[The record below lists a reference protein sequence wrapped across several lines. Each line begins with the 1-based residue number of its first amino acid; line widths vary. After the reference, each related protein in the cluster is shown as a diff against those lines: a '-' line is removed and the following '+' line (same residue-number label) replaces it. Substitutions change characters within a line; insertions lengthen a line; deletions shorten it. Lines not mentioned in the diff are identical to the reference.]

1 MIAAQ
6 VLADAVHRL
15 KSAGIE
21 GAARD
26 ARILL
31 AHTLGVEATRLTLVL
46 HDKITAAQQS
56 IFENLIA
63 RRSGREPISQIIGI
77 RAFYGRMFQVTSDV
91 LDPRPDT
98 ETLIDLALQAPFSR
112 ILDLGTGSGCILLT
126 LLAENE
132 KATGLGVDFSLSAL
146 GVAKRNAANL
156 SVDQRAAFAQS
167 DWFLQVVGRFDLIV
181 ANPPYIDE
189 SEWQDLQPEV
199 RDWEP
204 KMALTPG
211 PDGLSPYRLIA
222 ENAAEYLTPQ
232 GRLLVEIGWQQGAAV
247 AEILTSAGW
256 RDVCV
261 HQDLNQKDRTVSA
274 LRH

>member
-6 VLADAVHRL
+6 ILADAVHRL

-31 AHTLGVEATRLTLVL
+31 AHTLGVEASRLTLVL
-46 HDKITAAQQS
+46 QDKITAVQQS
-56 IFENLIA
+56 TFEHLVE
-63 RRSGREPISQIIGI
+63 RRTSREPISQIIGT
-77 RAFYGRMFQVTSDV
+77 RAFYGRSFQVTSDV

-98 ETLIDLALQAPFSR
+98 ETLIDLALQAPFSH

-126 LLAENE
+126 LLAENNN
-132 KATGLGVDFSLSAL
+132 ATGLGVDFSPSAL

-156 SVDQRAAFAQS
+156 SVEQRVEFAQS
-167 DWFLQVVGRFDLIV
+167 DWFSQVSGRFDLIV

-189 SEWQDLQPEV
+189 SEWQELQPEV

-204 KMALTPG
+204 KLALTPG
-211 PDGLSPYRLIA
+211 PDGLSAYRLIA
-222 ENAAEYLTPQ
+222 EKAAEFLTPQ
-232 GRLLVEIGWQQGAAV
+232 GRLLLEIGWQQGV
-247 AEILTSAGW
+247 TVSEILTGSGW

-261 HQDLNQKDRTVSA
+261 HQDLNQKDRVVSA
-274 LRH
+274 LSR